1 MLRKNAYTIAIIY
14 LLMMLIGIVENV
26 KGPLI
31 INIKT
36 FYGVDYTMMGLF
48 LSVGSFG
55 FILSTFLGGFL
66 ADKIGRKSVLISG
79 LILIIAGILGIFA
92 ARKFIVFLIFA
103 FVMNMGMGLLEIG
116 INAVASIVFIVNQ
129 ALMMNLLH
137 FFYGVGA
144 IISPNMTVK
153 LLHINFSWQQVYLT
167 VGVIAFILMLA
178 VLKIKMHGEEK
189 HIARDKID
197 YIQILSDKR
206 MWLFA
211 SMLGFYVASEL
222 GIGNWAVTFFSAQ
235 YKMDNTI
242 SSLYLGLFFATFTF
256 GRLVG
261 GFIIER
267 IGYIKSLLIFSLVS
281 SILIA
286 SGMAGRNFAF
296 LISVAGFFYSIIF
309 PTTIAIVMKEFK
321 QHVTIIIAIILTISS
336 TINMLANFLIG
347 RLNDIFGVFIGFS
360 AILIFM
366 ILVVFMSL
374 ILAKTETTD
383 DLEKV

>member
-1 MLRKNAYTIAIIY
+1 MRKNAYTIAIIY

>member
-1 MLRKNAYTIAIIY
+1 MRKNAYTIAIIY

-48 LSVGSFG
+48 LSAGSFG

-144 IISPNMTVK
+144 IISPNMTAK

-167 VGVIAFILMLA
+167 VGAIVFILMLA
-178 VLKIKMHGEEK
+178 ALEIKMHGEEK

-261 GFIIER
+261 GFIVER
-267 IGYIKSLLIFSLVS
+267 IGYIKSLFIFSLVS

-374 ILAKTETTD
+374 ILAKTETAD

>member
-1 MLRKNAYTIAIIY
+1 LLRKNAYTIVIIY

-144 IISPNMTVK
+144 IISPNMTAK

-167 VGVIAFILMLA
+167 VGAIAFILMLA
-178 VLKIKMHGEEK
+178 ALEIKIHGEKK
-189 HIARDKID
+189 HIAGDKID

-211 SMLGFYVASEL
+211 SMLGFYIASEL
-222 GIGNWAVTFFSAQ
+222 GVGNWVVTFFSAQ

-242 SSLYLGLFFATFTF
+242 SSLYLGLFFAAFTF

-261 GFIIER
+261 GFIVER
-267 IGYIKSLLIFSLVS
+267 IGYIKSLFIFSLVS

>member
-1 MLRKNAYTIAIIY
+1 MRKNAYTIAIIY

-48 LSVGSFG
+48 LSAGSFG

-144 IISPNMTVK
+144 IISPNMTAK

-167 VGVIAFILMLA
+167 VGAIVFILMLA
-178 VLKIKMHGEEK
+178 ALEIKMHGEEK

-242 SSLYLGLFFATFTF
+242 SSLYLGIFFATFTF

-261 GFIIER
+261 GFIVER
-267 IGYIKSLLIFSLVS
+267 IGYIKSLFIFSLVS

-347 RLNDIFGVFIGFS
+347 RLNDIFGIFIGFS

>member
-1 MLRKNAYTIAIIY
+1 MRKNAYTIAIIY

-48 LSVGSFG
+48 LSAGSFG

-144 IISPNMTVK
+144 IISPNMTAK

-167 VGVIAFILMLA
+167 VGAIVFILMLA
-178 VLKIKMHGEEK
+178 ALEIKMHGEEK

-261 GFIIER
+261 GFIVER
-267 IGYIKSLLIFSLVS
+267 IGYIKSLFIFSLVS

>member
-1 MLRKNAYTIAIIY
+1 LRKNAYTIAIIY

-48 LSVGSFG
+48 LSAGSFG

-144 IISPNMTVK
+144 IISPNMTAK

-167 VGVIAFILMLA
+167 VGAIAFILMLA
-178 VLKIKMHGEEK
+178 ALEIKIHGEKK
-189 HIARDKID
+189 HIAGDKID

-211 SMLGFYVASEL
+211 SMLGFYIASEL
-222 GIGNWAVTFFSAQ
+222 GVGNWVVTFFSAQ

-242 SSLYLGLFFATFTF
+242 SSLYLGLFFAAFTF

-261 GFIIER
+261 GFIVER
-267 IGYIKSLLIFSLVS
+267 IGYIKSLFIFSLVS

>member
-1 MLRKNAYTIAIIY
+1 
-14 LLMMLIGIVENV
+14 MMLIGIVENV

-48 LSVGSFG
+48 LSAGSFG

-144 IISPNMTVK
+144 IISPNMTAK

-167 VGVIAFILMLA
+167 VGAIVFILMLA
-178 VLKIKMHGEEK
+178 ALEIKMHGEEK

-242 SSLYLGLFFATFTF
+242 SSLYLGIFFATFTF

-261 GFIIER
+261 GFIVER
-267 IGYIKSLLIFSLVS
+267 IGYIKSLFIFSLVS

-347 RLNDIFGVFIGFS
+347 RLNDIFGIFIGFS

>member
-1 MLRKNAYTIAIIY
+1 MRKNAYTIAIIY

-48 LSVGSFG
+48 LSAGSFG

-144 IISPNMTVK
+144 IISPNMTAK

-167 VGVIAFILMLA
+167 VGAIVFILMLA
-178 VLKIKMHGEEK
+178 ALEIKMHGEEK

-261 GFIIER
+261 GFIVER
-267 IGYIKSLLIFSLVS
+267 IGYIKSLFIFSLVS

-374 ILAKTETTD
+374 ILAKQKQ
-383 DLEKV
+383 LMI

>member
-1 MLRKNAYTIAIIY
+1 MRKNAYTIAIIY

-48 LSVGSFG
+48 LSAGSFG

-144 IISPNMTVK
+144 IISPNMTAK

-167 VGVIAFILMLA
+167 VGAIVFILMLA
-178 VLKIKMHGEEK
+178 ALEIKMHGEEK

-211 SMLGFYVASEL
+211 SMLGFYVA
-222 GIGNWAVTFFSAQ
+222 
-235 YKMDNTI
+235 
-242 SSLYLGLFFATFTF
+242 
-256 GRLVG
+256 
-261 GFIIER
+261 
-267 IGYIKSLLIFSLVS
+267 
-281 SILIA
+281 
-286 SGMAGRNFAF
+286 
-296 LISVAGFFYSIIF
+296 
-309 PTTIAIVMKEFK
+309 
-321 QHVTIIIAIILTISS
+321 
-336 TINMLANFLIG
+336 
-347 RLNDIFGVFIGFS
+347 
-360 AILIFM
+360 
-366 ILVVFMSL
+366 
-374 ILAKTETTD
+374 
-383 DLEKV
+383 

>member
-1 MLRKNAYTIAIIY
+1 MRKNAYTIVIIY

-144 IISPNMTVK
+144 IISPNMTAK

-167 VGVIAFILMLA
+167 VGAIAFILMLA
-178 VLKIKMHGEEK
+178 ALEIKMHGEKK

-261 GFIIER
+261 GFIVER
-267 IGYIKSLLIFSLVS
+267 IGYIKSLFIFSLVS

>member
-1 MLRKNAYTIAIIY
+1 LRKNAYTIAIIY

-48 LSVGSFG
+48 LSAGSFG

-144 IISPNMTVK
+144 IISPNMTAK

-167 VGVIAFILMLA
+167 VGAIVFILMLA
-178 VLKIKMHGEEK
+178 ALEIKMHGEEK

-261 GFIIER
+261 GFIVER
-267 IGYIKSLLIFSLVS
+267 IGYIKSLFIFSLVS

>member
-1 MLRKNAYTIAIIY
+1 MRKNAYTIAIIY

-79 LILIIAGILGIFA
+79 LILIITGILGIFA
-92 ARKFIVFLIFA
+92 ARKFIVFLVFA

-144 IISPNMTVK
+144 IISPNMTAK

-167 VGVIAFILMLA
+167 VGAIIFILMLA
-178 VLKIKMHGEEK
+178 ALEIKMHGEEK

-261 GFIIER
+261 GFIVER
-267 IGYIKSLLIFSLVS
+267 IGYIKSLFIFSLVS

>member
-1 MLRKNAYTIAIIY
+1 MRKNAYTIAIIY

-144 IISPNMTVK
+144 IISPNMTAK

-167 VGVIAFILMLA
+167 VGAIVFILMLA
-178 VLKIKMHGEEK
+178 ALEIKMHGEEK

-261 GFIIER
+261 GFIVER
-267 IGYIKSLLIFSLVS
+267 IGYIKSLFIFSLVS

>member
-1 MLRKNAYTIAIIY
+1 MRKNAYTIAIIY

-347 RLNDIFGVFIGFS
+347 RLNDIFGVFIGFL

>member
-144 IISPNMTVK
+144 IISPNMTAK

-167 VGVIAFILMLA
+167 VGAIVFILMLA
-178 VLKIKMHGEEK
+178 ALEIKMHGEEK

-261 GFIIER
+261 GFIVER
-267 IGYIKSLLIFSLVS
+267 IGYIKSLFIFSLVS

>member
-1 MLRKNAYTIAIIY
+1 MRKNAYTIVIIY

-144 IISPNMTVK
+144 IISPNMTAK

-167 VGVIAFILMLA
+167 VGAIAFILMLA
-178 VLKIKMHGEEK
+178 ALEIKIHGEKK
-189 HIARDKID
+189 HIAGDKID

-211 SMLGFYVASEL
+211 SMLGFYIASEL
-222 GIGNWAVTFFSAQ
+222 GVGNWVVTFFSAQ

-242 SSLYLGLFFATFTF
+242 SSLYLGLFFAAFTF

-261 GFIIER
+261 GFIVER
-267 IGYIKSLLIFSLVS
+267 IGYIKSLFIFSLVS

>member
-1 MLRKNAYTIAIIY
+1 MLRKNAYTIVIIY

-144 IISPNMTVK
+144 IISPNMTAK

-167 VGVIAFILMLA
+167 VGAIAFILMLA
-178 VLKIKMHGEEK
+178 ALEIKIHGEKK
-189 HIARDKID
+189 HIAGDKID

-211 SMLGFYVASEL
+211 SMLGFYIASEL
-222 GIGNWAVTFFSAQ
+222 GVGNWVVTFFSAQ

-242 SSLYLGLFFATFTF
+242 SSLYLGLFFAAFTF

-261 GFIIER
+261 GFIVER
-267 IGYIKSLLIFSLVS
+267 IGYIKSLFIFSLVS